1 MNKAK
6 YKIIIKPEKTRSSA
20 DADKPARRVYRSV
33 KVTKH
38 NTIPYVRYNFLLYNS
53 NFVFKTRRFYDIRPQ
68 KCRDLAI
75 GIRGHS
81 RSLKVAPF
89 DRLRMVSY

>member
-1 MNKAK
+1 MNKVK

-53 NFVFKTRRFYDIRPQ
+53 NFVFKIF
-68 KCRDLAI
+68 DLKNVVTLKL
-75 GIRGHS
+75 GSEVTQGH
-81 RSLKVAPF
+81 
-89 DRLRMVSY
+89 